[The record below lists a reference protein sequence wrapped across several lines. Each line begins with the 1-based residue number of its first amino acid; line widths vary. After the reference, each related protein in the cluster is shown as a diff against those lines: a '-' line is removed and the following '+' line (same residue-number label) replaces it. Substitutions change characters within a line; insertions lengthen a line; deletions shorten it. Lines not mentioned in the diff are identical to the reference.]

1 MTVEEIR
8 KSAEPKHECECGR
21 LKKQIADL
29 EYDLSTMD
37 AANSNLRSGI
47 DKLRT
52 DYDNIMETVDELNDE
67 NANLRGQ
74 VKALKFAIK
83 QLAKR

>member
-1 MTVEEIR
+1 MTVDEIR
-8 KSAEPKHECECGR
+8 KSAEPKHECKCDEW
-21 LKKQIADL
+21 KQQLAEL
-29 EYDLSTMD
+29 
-37 AANSNLRSGI
+37 AAEGKELQEQCEKLTLQLQLLRS
-47 DKLRT
+47 
-52 DYDNIMETVDELNDE
+52 DYDNLMETVDELNDE

>member
-8 KSAEPKHECECGR
+8 KSAEPKHECKCGEWKQQLAE
-21 LKKQIADL
+21 LKDENAKLTLQL
-29 EYDLSTMD
+29 QF
-37 AANSNLRSGI
+37 LRS
-47 DKLRT
+47 
-52 DYDNIMETVDELNDE
+52 DYDNLMETVDELNDE

-83 QLAKR
+83 QMTKR

>member
-8 KSAEPKHECECGR
+8 ENAKPKHECECER
-21 LKKQIADL
+21 LKKQIAELKDENAKL
-29 EYDLSTMD
+29 TLRFQLLQSEYD
-37 AANSNLRSGI
+37 NL
-47 DKLRT
+47 
-52 DYDNIMETVDELNDE
+52 MELHDEINDE

-83 QLAKR
+83 RLTK

>member
-8 KSAEPKHECECGR
+8 ENAKPKHECECGE
-21 LKKQIADL
+21 LKKQIAELKDKNAKSTL
-29 EYDLSTMD
+29 QFQLLKSEYD
-37 AANSNLRSGI
+37 NLMES
-47 DKLRT
+47 
-52 DYDNIMETVDELNDE
+52 YDEIADE
-67 NANLRGQ
+67 NENLRGQ

>member
-8 KSAEPKHECECGR
+8 ENAKPKHDCKCEKLQEQLNA
-21 LKKQIADL
+21 LKA
-29 EYDLSTMD
+29 
-37 AANSNLRSGI
+37 
-47 DKLRT
+47 
-52 DYDNIMETVDELNDE
+52 DYDNLMETVDELNDE

-83 QLAKR
+83 QMTKR

>member
-8 KSAEPKHECECGR
+8 ENAKPKHECECEK
-21 LKKQIADL
+21 LKKQISELKGENAKSTL
-29 EYDLSTMD
+29 KFKLLQSEYDNLMESYD
-37 AANSNLRSGI
+37 EIAN
-47 DKLRT
+47 
-52 DYDNIMETVDELNDE
+52 E
-67 NANLRGQ
+67 NENLRGQ

>member
-1 MTVEEIR
+1 MTIEEIR
-8 KSAEPKHECECGR
+8 ENAKPKHECECEK
-21 LKKQIADL
+21 LKKQIAEL
-29 EYDLSTMD
+29 KGENVKLTLKIQLLQSEYD
-37 AANSNLRSGI
+37 NL
-47 DKLRT
+47 LE
-52 DYDNIMETVDELNDE
+52 MCDELADE

>member
-8 KSAEPKHECECGR
+8 KSAEPKHECECER
-21 LKKQIADL
+21 LKKQIAELKDENAKL
-29 EYDLSTMD
+29 SLQSQLLQSEYD
-37 AANSNLRSGI
+37 NL
-47 DKLRT
+47 
-52 DYDNIMETVDELNDE
+52 METVDELNDE

-83 QLAKR
+83 RLTE

>member
-8 KSAEPKHECECGR
+8 ENAKPKHECECGE
-21 LKKQIADL
+21 LKKQISELKGENAKL
-29 EYDLSTMD
+29 TLKIQLFQSEYD
-37 AANSNLRSGI
+37 NLLEI
-47 DKLRT
+47 
-52 DYDNIMETVDELNDE
+52 NDEINDE

>member
-8 KSAEPKHECECGR
+8 ENAKPKHDCECEKLQEQLDA
-21 LKKQIADL
+21 LKA
-29 EYDLSTMD
+29 
-37 AANSNLRSGI
+37 
-47 DKLRT
+47 
-52 DYDNIMETVDELNDE
+52 DYDNLMEMCDELTDE

>member
-8 KSAEPKHECECGR
+8 ENAKPKHECECEK
-21 LKKQIADL
+21 LKKQIAEL
-29 EYDLSTMD
+29 KGENAKSTLQFQLLKSEYDNLMESYD
-37 AANSNLRSGI
+37 EIAN
-47 DKLRT
+47 
-52 DYDNIMETVDELNDE
+52 E
-67 NANLRGQ
+67 NENLRGQ

>member
-8 KSAEPKHECECGR
+8 KSAEPKHECECEKLQEQLNA
-21 LKKQIADL
+21 LKA
-29 EYDLSTMD
+29 
-37 AANSNLRSGI
+37 
-47 DKLRT
+47 
-52 DYDNIMETVDELNDE
+52 DYDNLMELHDEINDE

-83 QLAKR
+83 RLTK

>member
-1 MTVEEIR
+1 MTIEEIR
-8 KSAEPKHECECGR
+8 ENAKPKHECECEK
-21 LKKQIADL
+21 LKKQISEL
-29 EYDLSTMD
+29 KGENVKLTLKIQLLQSEYD
-37 AANSNLRSGI
+37 NLLEI
-47 DKLRT
+47 
-52 DYDNIMETVDELNDE
+52 NDEINDE

>member
-8 KSAEPKHECECGR
+8 ENAKPKHECECEK
-21 LKKQIADL
+21 LKKQIAEL
-29 EYDLSTMD
+29 KGENAKSTLKFQLLQSEYD
-37 AANSNLRSGI
+37 NLLEI
-47 DKLRT
+47 
-52 DYDNIMETVDELNDE
+52 NDEINDE

>member
-8 KSAEPKHECECGR
+8 KSAEPKHECECER
-21 LKKQIADL
+21 LKKQIAELKDENAKL
-29 EYDLSTMD
+29 SLQFQLLQSEY
-37 AANSNLRSGI
+37 NNLME
-47 DKLRT
+47 LR
-52 DYDNIMETVDELNDE
+52 DEINDE
-67 NANLRGQ
+67 NADLCGQ